1 MGNATTSETK
11 TYDANGRPV
20 SVTDQHMGAIS
31 YTYDAVGNRTSVTDP
46 DGGIQRFVYDE
57 LNRLRSFTDPTGGVT
72 SYQYDELNRPIRTT
86 LPNGVTTSRGYDDD
100 NRLQQVRT
108 VDPVG
113 TVLAL
118 FDYTYDA
125 VGNRTTMTEEDGG
138 APVTP
143 MTTAT
148 R

>member
-1 MGNATTSETK
+1 MIGMGNATTSETT

-57 LNRLRSFTDPTGGVT
+57 LNRLSSVTDPTGGVT

-86 LPNGVTTSRGYDDD
+86 PAQRGK
-100 NRLQQVRT
+100 
-108 VDPVG
+108 PP
-113 TVLAL
+113 A
-118 FDYTYDA
+118 A
-125 VGNRTTMTEEDGG
+125 ATMTTPAPAG
-138 APVTP
+138 AH
-143 MTTAT
+143 